1 MTDDLAHL
9 MTIAQQAV
17 GLGYDLVK
25 NTTPSEIRL
34 KGDRDV
40 VTEVDLRIEHEVRT
54 YLDHAA
60 PDFGFLGE
68 EQGSTVD
75 PATAEYLWTLDPID
89 GTSNFAHGL
98 PLCAISLAL
107 LHHGDPIVAAIVAP
121 QLDLRYYAAKD
132 RGAFGNDGQLQVS
145 KTTDLSHAIVSIG
158 DYAVGPNAKEK
169 NEVRLRLTA
178 LLAER
183 VERIR
188 MFGTAALDLA
198 WVAEGRTDATIILSN
213 KPWDTAAGVL
223 LAREAGAA
231 VLDGDGAAHRITST
245 ETVVAC
251 PEIVSALLSLLQA
264 IPEGSGYER

>member
-1 MTDDLAHL
+1 MTDDLTHF
-9 MTIAQQAV
+9 MTLAQQAV

-25 NTTPSEIRL
+25 NTTPAEVRL

-40 VTEVDLRIEHEVRT
+40 VTEVDLRIEQEVREFLGRAT
-54 YLDHAA
+54 

-68 EQGSTVD
+68 EEGGTIN
-75 PATAEYLWTLDPID
+75 PTAAEYLWTLDPVD

-107 LHHGDPIVAAIVAP
+107 LHDGDPIVAATVAP
-121 QLDLRYYAAKD
+121 QLGLRYYAAKG
-132 RGAFGNDGQLQVS
+132 RGAFGNDGQLQAS
-145 KTTDLSHAIVSIG
+145 KTTELSHAIVSIG
-158 DYAVGPNAKEK
+158 DYAVGPGALEK
-169 NEVRLRLTA
+169 NVIRLRLTA

-198 WVAEGRTDATIILSN
+198 WVAEGRTDATILLSN

-223 LAREAGAA
+223 IVREAGAIAIDSAGNRHSWLSNETIA
-231 VLDGDGAAHRITST
+231 VSSAIAD
-245 ETVVAC
+245 
-251 PEIVSALLSLLQA
+251 ALLDL
-264 IPEGSGYER
+264 IDDGRP

>member
-1 MTDDLAHL
+1 MTDDLTHFMAL
-9 MTIAQQAV
+9 AQQAV

-25 NTTPSEIRL
+25 NTTPAEVRL

-40 VTEVDLRIEHEVRT
+40 VTEVDLQIEQEVRAFLCRAT
-54 YLDHAA
+54 

-68 EQGSTVD
+68 EEGGTTD
-75 PATAEYLWTLDPID
+75 PTAAEYLWTLDPVD

-121 QLDLRYYAAKD
+121 QLGLRYYAAKG

-145 KTTDLSHAIVSIG
+145 KATDLSKAIVSIG
-158 DYAVGPNAKEK
+158 DYAVGPGAAEK
-169 NEVRLRLTA
+169 NAVRLRLTA

-198 WVAEGRTDATIILSN
+198 WVAEGRTDATILLSN
-213 KPWDTAAGVL
+213 KPWDTGAGVL
-223 LAREAGAA
+223 IARESGAQVVDAAGSQHHADSA
-231 VLDGDGAAHRITST
+231 HTIASSPDILSGILDLIN
-245 ETVVAC
+245 EPV
-251 PEIVSALLSLLQA
+251 
-264 IPEGSGYER
+264 

>member
-1 MTDDLAHL
+1 VTDDLAHF

-40 VTEVDLRIEHEVRT
+40 VTEVDLRIEQEVRA
-54 YLDHAA
+54 YLDRAT

-68 EQGSTVD
+68 EEGATID
-75 PATAEYLWTLDPID
+75 PTTAEYLWTLDPID

-121 QLDLRYYAAKD
+121 QLDLRYYAAKG
-132 RGAFGNDGQLQVS
+132 RGAFGNDGQLHVS
-145 KTTDLSHAIVSIG
+145 KTTELSKAIVSIG
-158 DYAVGPNAKEK
+158 DYAVGPNATEK
-169 NEVRLRLTA
+169 NKVRLRLTA

-198 WVAEGRTDATIILSN
+198 WVAEGRTDATIILAN
-213 KPWDTAAGVL
+213 KPWDIAAGVL
-223 LAREAGAA
+223 IARESGAIVTDSAG
-231 VLDGDGAAHRITST
+231 VWHQLMST
-245 ETVVAC
+245 DTISANPGVAGQLL
-251 PEIVSALLSLLQA
+251 ELLS
-264 IPEGSGYER
+264 II